1 MGMREIERKEGAVL
15 SSVQTNDGV
24 VPIEKER
31 KERNENGMKGAVLS
45 SVKNFGVVPLNLEGT
60 GIGMKPSETETN
72 QIETITQPEEENRVS
87 TERERE
93 SNGAVLSRSMDI
105 KSTENRGENKKR
117 KACEEIETNETEIEK
132 QAVKYIGETSRS
144 GYERIKEHYKEF
156 ETISPRSHM
165 LKHYFESHTNIDR
178 KEMKF
183 SVKVLRTYR
192 SAFERQIGES
202 VIINFNLKK
211 GVHLLNS

>member
-1 MGMREIERKEGAVL
+1 
-15 SSVQTNDGV
+15 
-24 VPIEKER
+24 
-31 KERNENGMKGAVLS
+31 
-45 SVKNFGVVPLNLEGT
+45 
-60 GIGMKPSETETN
+60 
-72 QIETITQPEEENRVS
+72 
-87 TERERE
+87 
-93 SNGAVLSRSMDI
+93 MDI

-156 ETISPRSHM
+156 ENISPRSHM
-165 LKHYFESHTNIDR
+165 LKHYFESHRNIDR

-202 VIINFNLKK
+202 VIIYFNLKK

>member
-1 MGMREIERKEGAVL
+1 
-15 SSVQTNDGV
+15 
-24 VPIEKER
+24 
-31 KERNENGMKGAVLS
+31 
-45 SVKNFGVVPLNLEGT
+45 
-60 GIGMKPSETETN
+60 
-72 QIETITQPEEENRVS
+72 
-87 TERERE
+87 
-93 SNGAVLSRSMDI
+93 MDI

-156 ETISPRSHM
+156 ENISPRSHM
-165 LKHYFESHTNIDR
+165 LKHYFESHRNIDR